1 MLCSGPAAGVQ
12 FPFPSAAEPL
22 GLIYSVHTPYRHVKS
37 NLLVCVT
44 EPLVHSSA
52 STSVRAGGSCSMASW
67 ATGLDKPR
75 PGGPMVTRAN
85 MLFALELGQKT
96 TVAILLPGDRGLGS
110 FKGCERLMLCWVSKD
125 SLKVETCSLPLFPPQ
140 EQEVTIW

>member
-1 MLCSGPAAGVQ
+1 
-12 FPFPSAAEPL
+12 
-22 GLIYSVHTPYRHVKS
+22 
-37 NLLVCVT
+37 
-44 EPLVHSSA
+44 
-52 STSVRAGGSCSMASW
+52 
-67 ATGLDKPR
+67 
-75 PGGPMVTRAN
+75 MVTQAN
-85 MLFALELGQKT
+85 TLFALELGQKT